1 MGSNLEMMSVS
12 SKERESEKDRSERR
26 RQQKKRGYYRKTL
39 SRIERVQGCEDI
51 VWDWGE
57 DPGSLEWWKSA
68 FDVLEPPPA
77 STISQWADTTRMIPG
92 EFAAEPGEWRTDKIE
107 CMRAVMDACSP
118 NDPCNRVVL
127 VKSSQTSGTE
137 SAILNTIGFT
147 IDVNPRSMLV
157 VFPTLDLA
165 ESFAKERLEPMI
177 DICPTLKNKVHD
189 LGRATKKEGSASTIK
204 KKRYP
209 GGFLNMVGANSTS
222 GLSSRPVP
230 IVLMDEV
237 DRCIQN
243 AGREGNPTKLL
254 SVRATTFP
262 DRKEIFISSPV
273 KPKEESGILQMYEAS
288 TQEEWELQCLECD
301 TWQVLEWEEMDVDT
315 CKCKCIN
322 CKRDFEQWEWLTSAG
337 RWVAK
342 NPGYAG
348 TRGFRV
354 NGLISPWLTWEE
366 LCIEYKEAKKLEEFG
381 DNSLMKVF
389 VNTRLAKAYEQEG
402 KRIEI
407 DLFNTRR
414 EVYECHRRGIEIP
427 DGVILLTAGIDVQD
441 SMLAYEVIGWG
452 RGKESWGIEA
462 GEFQG
467 DPRNVDGRV
476 WQLLDEFVYSRIWHY
491 SDGAKTR
498 VRCMFVDSGGHC
510 TTEVYKYTKQRHP
523 RAFAIKGADGI
534 GVALILGAKRRE
546 ASEGAWIV
554 RVGSDTLK
562 EELHARL
569 RIEKPGPG
577 YCHFPMLANGMPTQG
592 YDRGFFDQLLS
603 EKRILRY
610 NKSGFAEYEWTK
622 ARTEANE
629 ALDCRNYARAA
640 LEYLK
645 VKLEQM
651 SRDTLMNIPES
662 DIHIVEVGTGKRIT
676 VNQALI
682 EKQRINRKGT
692 ERNRYGINRQ
702 SVSTIDES
710 RQPETQGYQGASGSG
725 SGAAPRRSRFGAQT
739 GAGGSSF

>member
-1 MGSNLEMMSVS
+1 MSSLE
-12 SKERESEKDRSERR
+12 EIALAPTYREAEKDRSERR
-26 RQQKKRGYYRKTL
+26 RQQRKRGYYRK
-39 SRIERVQGCEDI
+39 SVQRMDRVQACGDI
-51 VWDWGE
+51 ILDWGE
-57 DPGSLEWWKSA
+57 DPNSLEWWKSA

-77 STISQWADTTRMIPG
+77 RTISQWADTCRIIPG
-92 EFAAEPGEWRTDKIE
+92 EFASEPGEWRTDKIE

-118 NDPCNRVVL
+118 NDPCNKVVL

-147 IDVNPRSMLV
+147 IDINPRSMLV

-165 ESFAKERLEPMI
+165 QSFAKERLEPMI
-177 DICPTLKNKVHD
+177 DLCPTLKGKVADARSNNKN
-189 LGRATKKEGSASTIK
+189 LMSSTLV

-209 GGFLNMVGANSTS
+209 GGFLNIVGSNSSS

-230 IVLMDEV
+230 IVLMDEL
-237 DRCIQN
+237 DKCIQN
-243 AGREGNPTKLL
+243 VGRAGSPVRQLA
-254 SVRATTFP
+254 VRATTFP
-262 DRKEIFISSPV
+262 DRKEIYISSPEN
-273 KPKEESGILQMYEAS
+273 PRGTSGIIQMYEES
-288 TQEEWELQCLECD
+288 TQEEYELQCPDINCD
-301 TWQVLEWEEMDVDT
+301 FWQVLEWEAMNIDNYECSCV
-315 CKCKCIN
+315 KCGKS
-322 CKRDFEQWEWLTSAG
+322 FAQWEWQTSAG
-337 RWVAK
+337 RWIAR
-342 NPGYAG
+342 NPGFKG

-366 LCIEYKEAKKLEEFG
+366 LCIEYKEAKKMEGFG

-389 VNTRLAKAYEQEG
+389 INCRLARAYEQEG

-407 DLFNTRR
+407 DLFNSRR
-414 EVYECHRRGIEIP
+414 EVYECHQRGVEIP
-427 DGVILLTAGIDVQD
+427 DGVIILTAGVDVQD

-452 RGKESWGIEA
+452 RGKESWGIET

-476 WQLLDEFVYSRIWHY
+476 WTLLDEFVYSRIWHY
-491 SDGAKTR
+491 SDGARTR

-523 RAFAIKGADGI
+523 RAFPIKGAEGI
-534 GVALILGAKRRE
+534 GQAIIIGGKRRE

-569 RIEKPGPG
+569 RVERPGPG

-592 YDRGFFDQLLS
+592 YDHEFFNQLMS
-603 EKRILRY
+603 EKRILKY
-610 NKSGFAEYEWTK
+610 NKGGFAEYEWTK
-622 ARTEANE
+622 NRTEMNE

-651 SRDTLMNIPES
+651 PRDVLMNLPES
-662 DIHIVEVGTGKRIT
+662 DIHVVEVGTGKRIT
-676 VNQALI
+676 VNQAAI
-682 EKQRINRKGT
+682 EKQRINSNRT
-692 ERNRYGINRQ
+692 ERNRYGTTESI
-702 SVSTIDES
+702 SAISGS
-710 RQPETQGYQGASGSG
+710 RQEGKEKGRTEVRKRSG
-725 SGAAPRRSRFGAQT
+725 SRFGT
-739 GAGGSSF
+739 GAGATSF